1 MRVALA
7 TPPQDRT
14 AWHTIARALG
24 GVLLLLLF
32 LAHRAIA
39 TAPLTATSGLMP
51 FARLFDLVLLAGTLL
66 LAHAAGAA
74 LMRALGLTVAR
85 VEGAAFALALGL
97 GVGAYLALVLGLVG
111 LYRDPVLLGGVAL
124 AAILL
129 RRELGRSLGLWRALG
144 AEGFAALRTAPRGV
158 PIIVILAGLTVGLTA
173 LASLTPP
180 HHWDPLSYHLTS
192 PLWFL
197 RTGWVT
203 PIAGIEFSNVPLA
216 TELLYGVGLA
226 AGSDIFGQLLHGGY
240 GFIAALGVWGLVRR
254 YHDRVAAWLALALFL
269 TTPLV
274 FIWARVADNDLTFAC
289 FTLCAVAAALRVE
302 HGVTLSAESRRWLIL
317 SGVFVGLAL
326 ATKYQALYIAAPLG
340 LLLFLDSWRARAR
353 SIGWGWRS
361 LRGAL
366 GVAICFGLAAAIVAL
381 PWYLKNVWFFGNPIY
396 PTVFGGRGFSP
407 LAVSITADVLRD
419 RVLSPRT
426 PLGLLLL
433 PLRAY
438 TTGSYEQP
446 HAILTPLFLLTPL
459 VLFLRG
465 CWRREVWYALIV
477 SGGFLVGFI
486 AGVQE
491 LRYLLTITP
500 LLCVLT
506 AYVLRAA
513 WERRRL
519 RLPVLATLIL
529 TALISFGMVGLF
541 VGSDRPVAVVLGQES
556 RDSYLRQNLAY
567 GASHRALTF
576 LATQLQPG
584 ERAIFMHEAQIFYQ
598 PPTLVPGEVVIPD
611 HINLQPMLLAE
622 TYGGDPAAMLR
633 ALQEDGIDYVL
644 VNEANIRSW
653 QKSDPRGRLT
663 SGKAAFERLTPMLE
677 PIYRDG
683 TAERPSIII
692 YRVPSGAAR

>member
-1 MRVALA
+1 MRVALIA
-7 TPPQDRT
+7 APKRRVARRT
-14 AWHTIARALG
+14 IFLPLG
-24 GVLLLLLF
+24 GLLLFLLF

-39 TAPLTATSGLMP
+39 TAPLAATSGLMP
-51 FARLFDLVLLAGTLL
+51 FARLFDLVLLAGALL
-66 LAHAAGAA
+66 LAHAAGSAI
-74 LMRALGLTVAR
+74 LRVLRLTVVR

-97 GVGAYLALVLGLVG
+97 GAGAYAALALGLVG
-111 LYRDPVLLGGVAL
+111 LYRGPLLLGGVAV
-124 AAILL
+124 AAVLL
-129 RRELGRSLGLWRALG
+129 RRELGRSLHLCRTLG
-144 AEGFAALRTAPRGV
+144 AEGFAALRVAPRGV
-158 PIIVILAGLTVGLTA
+158 PIVVILVGLTIGLTL

-180 HHWDPLSYHLTS
+180 HHWDPLAYHLTS

-197 RTGWVT
+197 RTGWVA
-203 PIAGIEFSNVPLA
+203 PIPGIEFSNVPLA

-226 AGSDIFGQLLHGGY
+226 AGSDVFGQLLHGGY
-240 GFIAALGVWGLVRR
+240 AFITALGVWGLVRR

-302 HGVTLSAESRRWLIL
+302 HGSPLSGESRRWLVL
-317 SGVFVGLAL
+317 AGVFVGLAL
-326 ATKYQALYIAAPLG
+326 ATKYQAVYIAAPLG
-340 LLLFLDSWRARAR
+340 LLIGVDHWRAR
-353 SIGWGWRS
+353 GGGWRRG
-361 LRGAL
+361 LGGAL
-366 GVAICFGLAAAIVAL
+366 GVAACFGVAAALVAL
-381 PWYLKNVWFFGNPIY
+381 PWYLKNLLLFGNPIY

-407 LAVSITADVLRD
+407 IAVSITADVLRD

-426 PLGLLLL
+426 PLGFLLL

-446 HAILTPLFLLTPL
+446 HAILTPLFLLAPL
-459 VLFLRG
+459 VLLLRG

-477 SGGFLVGFI
+477 CGGFIVGFI

-500 LLCVLT
+500 LLCVLV

-513 WERRRL
+513 WGQSRL
-519 RLPVLATLIL
+519 RPPVLAILIL
-529 TALISFGMVGLF
+529 TALVSCGLVGLF

-556 RDSYLRQNLAY
+556 RDGYLRQNLAY

-598 PPTLVPGEVVIPD
+598 PSTLVPGEVVIPD

-622 TYGGDPAAMLR
+622 TYGNDPAAMLG
-633 ALQEDGIDYVL
+633 ALQGDGIGYVL
-644 VNEANIRSW
+644 INEANIRSW

-663 SGKAAFERLTPMLE
+663 AGKAAFERLTPMLE

-692 YRVPSGAAR
+692 YRVPPGAAR

>member
-1 MRVALA
+1 MRVALTT
-7 TPPQDRT
+7 TPKGRA
-14 AWHTIARALG
+14 AWRTIALPLG
-24 GVLLLLLF
+24 GLLLFLLF

-39 TAPLTATSGLMP
+39 LAPLTATSGLMP
-51 FARLFDLVLLAGTLL
+51 FARLFDLVLLAGALL

-74 LMRALGLTVAR
+74 ILRALDLPVAR

-97 GVGAYLALVLGLVG
+97 GAGAYLALALGLVG
-111 LYRDPVLLGGVAL
+111 LYRGPILLGGVGV

-129 RRELGRSLGLWRALG
+129 RRELGRSLDLCRALG
-144 AEGFAALRTAPRGV
+144 AEGFAALRMAPRGV
-158 PIIVILAGLTVGLTA
+158 PIVVILVGLTTGLTL

-180 HHWDPLSYHLTS
+180 HHWDPLAYHLTS

-197 RTGWVT
+197 RNGWVA
-203 PIAGIEFSNVPLA
+203 PIPGIEFSNVPLA

-240 GFIAALGVWGLVRR
+240 AFIAALGVWGLVRR

-302 HGVTLSAESRRWLIL
+302 HGPTLSAESRRWLIL

-326 ATKYQALYIAAPLG
+326 ATKYQAVYIAAPLG
-340 LLLFLDSWRARAR
+340 LLLLGDSWRARAR
-353 SIGWGWRS
+353 GNGWGWRS
-361 LRGAL
+361 LGGAL
-366 GVAICFGLAAAIVAL
+366 GVALWFGVAAGIVAL
-381 PWYLKNVWFFGNPIY
+381 PWYLKNLLLFGNPIF

-426 PLGLLLL
+426 PLGFLLL

-438 TTGSYEQP
+438 TIGSYEQP
-446 HAILTPLFLLTPL
+446 HAILTPLLLLAPL
-459 VLFLRG
+459 VLLLRG

-491 LRYLLTITP
+491 LRYLLAITP

-506 AYVLRAA
+506 ASVLRAA
-513 WERRRL
+513 WGQTRL
-519 RLPVLATLIL
+519 RLPVLALLVL
-529 TALISFGMVGLF
+529 TALVSCGLVGLF
-541 VGSDRPVAVVLGQES
+541 VGSDRPIAVVLGQES

-584 ERAIFMHEAQIFYQ
+584 ERALFMHEAQIFYQ
-598 PPTLVPGEVVIPD
+598 PPTLVPGEMVFPD
-611 HINLQPMLLAE
+611 HMNLQPMLLAE
-622 TYGGDPAAMLR
+622 TYGGDPQAMLR
-633 ALQEDGIDYVL
+633 ALQSDDIDYL
-644 VNEANIRSW
+644 LINEANIRSW
-653 QKSDPRGRLT
+653 QKSDPRGRLAA
-663 SGKAAFERLTPMLE
+663 GKAAFERLTPLLE
-677 PIYRDG
+677 PLYRDG
-683 TAERPSIII
+683 TPERPSIII
-692 YRVPSGAAR
+692 YRVPSGTAR